1 MAQALL
7 DASIASATTSAVVPI
22 FGRFNV
28 QFTGDFI
35 GTVAIERSRDNSLWA
50 AVARDAEANTCTY
63 VFGSAGEKNCSGIP
77 FEEDEQ
83 GIFYRINVTVRT
95 SGTLRVQIGQGSVVQ
110 PGQRA

>member
-1 MAQALL
+1 MAQPIL
-7 DASIASATTSAVVPI
+7 DVSLASVTTSASVPL

-28 QFTGDFI
+28 QMTGDFI

-63 VFGSAGEKNCSGIP
+63 VFSSAGEKNCSGLR

-83 GIFYRINVTVRT
+83 GCFYRINVTART
-95 SGTLRVQIGQGSVVQ
+95 SGTLRVQIGIGQVVL
-110 PGQRA
+110 PGQKA